1 MARISKMSRHGKY
14 RVSIR
19 GALSVRDLGRLERAC
34 GPALE
39 YERPPLEIH
48 VSPTTTLD
56 DASRVFLK
64 RLATR
69 GAIVLGVEPAAAH

>member
-1 MARISKMSRHGKY
+1 MARINRVSRCGKY

-19 GALSVRDLGRLERAC
+19 GALSFRDLARLEQAC

-39 YERPPLEIH
+39 HERPPLEIH
-48 VSPTTTLD
+48 VSRTSTLD
-56 DASRVFLK
+56 DAAYVFLK

-69 GAIVLGVEPAAAH
+69 GVIIFGAWPAM